1 MTNGVFAMSKAES
14 TKYFDS
20 RQRALCKLAR
30 ELPHFSN
37 TIHIFTYY
45 FARFGRFAC
54 FRLARFV
61 SLFRGVLVHDLIV
74 GLVLVASLRLNES

>member
-1 MTNGVFAMSKAES
+1 MTNGVFAMPKAES

-45 FARFGRFAC
+45 FARFGRFAY
-54 FRLARFV
+54 FGSFARFGPFV
-61 SLFRGVLVHDLIV
+61 HLMTHILGGNLLVTPSLGN
-74 GLVLVASLRLNES
+74 A

>member
-1 MTNGVFAMSKAES
+1 MTNGVFAMPKAES

-45 FARFGRFAC
+45 FARFAC